1 MRSASS
7 PRSLAQTLRDKSR
20 HAPHRSPS
28 HQPPTPPSMVP
39 GPKDFLA
46 MHQERLQFEAHQMDQ
61 QDTQDRQDQQDHT
74 RYMISH
80 IFIFHGA
87 KAQKMLQSKIFDSL
101 FVRPDFKFQRYR
113 LQYGFVV
120 LKAFQNQKTVL
131 LLDNFL
137 DIIPLFGTLEHLVNC
152 IICEY
157 FCSAMN

>member
-61 QDTQDRQDQQDHT
+61 QDQQDRQDQQDHT
-74 RYMISH
+74 RYGLTHLNFSWGKSMENV
-80 IFIFHGA
+80 A
-87 KAQKMLQSKIFDSL
+87 AKIFYSL
-101 FVRPDFKFQRYR
+101 FVRPDFKCQHCR
-113 LQYGFVV
+113 L
-120 LKAFQNQKTVL
+120 
-131 LLDNFL
+131 
-137 DIIPLFGTLEHLVNC
+137 
-152 IICEY
+152 
-157 FCSAMN
+157 